1 MPLGP
6 IFSRRGRDG
15 AVPVPLLRP
24 VADQTAARRR
34 PSGRGD
40 WVLCQIT
47 SNPYADTRAVLLK
60 SHDFAVGSLKLFTA
74 NISLIASEIGTLTP
88 PAFERVLRAVI
99 GLLQPTI

>member
-1 MPLGP
+1 MVPFP
-6 IFSRRGRDG
+6 FPFSDLSQTKLWPAAVLAG
-15 AVPVPLLRP
+15 A
-24 VADQTAARRR
+24 
-34 PSGRGD
+34 GRGD

-74 NISLIASEIGTLTP
+74 NISLIASEIGPLTP
-88 PAFERVLRAVI
+88 PTFERVLRAVI